1 MESVWLDT
9 NVTALYTTNLQK
21 TDGNLISQEV
31 ENNLTVLLVGVG
43 SRLEVYQPSLKVFLI
58 SLQFQT

>member
-58 SLQFQT
+58 SLQSQT